1 MNESAPPIIPTPQT
15 QSQPVIQ
22 PSKNRGWM
30 WISFF
35 LMLCILGGGLCLLI
49 VGMLGLGSG
58 QYEGGTNYTVET
70 IRDNGGEKEI
80 AVIDLNGVIA
90 SFSVDASRTT

>member
-1 MNESAPPIIPTPQT
+1 
-15 QSQPVIQ
+15 
-22 PSKNRGWM
+22 
-30 WISFF
+30 
-35 LMLCILGGGLCLLI
+35 
-49 VGMLGLGSG
+49 MLGLNSG

-90 SFSVDASRTT
+90 SFSVDANGHNQVLSLKRQF